1 MSACTAG
8 WRAWSG
14 TARRGVDCTWRF
26 YLITCN
32 YSDKILRDIRQKD
45 KPESLADDHHDYEVW
60 VDRAQSS
67 GGEVGF
73 IQAEFS
79 DSEVGFGHTRFS
91 GGLVGFAS
99 TEFSGGTDSFTRARV
114 SDFEAVPGGTVDF
127 LHANFSGGMVSFDGF
142 ECSGGTVDFR
152 EAVFPGGTVNFD
164 LASFAG
170 DTADFRNAEL
180 SGGTADFFLAD
191 GVAPVGLVPSGRP
204 PLPSELS
211 LPPHWYFAGR

>member
-127 LHANFSGGMVSFDGF
+127 PSCQLLWWH
-142 ECSGGTVDFR
+142 
-152 EAVFPGGTVNFD
+152 
-164 LASFAG
+164 
-170 DTADFRNAEL
+170 
-180 SGGTADFFLAD
+180 
-191 GVAPVGLVPSGRP
+191 GLLRRV
-204 PLPSELS
+204 
-211 LPPHWYFAGR
+211 